1 MTFYKPIMYGFL
13 PIDRIAHILKEE
25 LRDGRVRLSASAHR
39 HIAQDHPEDY
49 EFCLAHMAEAIE
61 NPTYIGKPPWQIR
74 NFELVKKI
82 EDHNLLIAVSLEQDH
97 GSYRIRSSYRISYEK
112 VRKRL
117 AEKYLL
123 SPKKG

>member
-25 LRDGRVRLSASAHR
+25 LRDGRVRLSA
-39 HIAQDHPEDY
+39 
-49 EFCLAHMAEAIE
+49 LAHMAEAIE

-82 EDHNLLIAVSLEQDH
+82 EDHNLLT
-97 GSYRIRSSYRISYEK
+97 RS
-112 VRKRL
+112 
-117 AEKYLL
+117 
-123 SPKKG
+123 